1 MKIGVYGGTF
11 NPIHLGHVTAAR
23 CAVEML
29 KLDRLYLIPD
39 GRPPHK
45 NLDDNSPLPEDRMEM
60 VRLAAESM
68 GLGDVVRVSDLEMKR
83 KGKSYTVDTIQA
95 VREKYP
101 KDEIYLLMG
110 TDMFLTFQAWK
121 DPDKIAKLCRLC
133 AFGRSETDTESLFAV
148 QRAYLHK
155 TFGAKVTTIALPNL
169 VEISS
174 TALRR
179 RLADLSDRDA
189 PKYLVPAVYGYIL
202 RHNLYGTHADLKRLP
217 LELLRPAALSHL
229 SGSRIPHVLGTEETA
244 AALAKRWGADEEEA
258 RRAALLH
265 DCTKKLRREEHLALC
280 RMYGIETDPYEA
292 AEAKLLHAKTGAAVA
307 RAVYGVSDQVH
318 DAILWHTTGKADM
331 TLLEK
336 IIYLADYIEPTRD
349 FCDLTQ
355 LRKLAMEDLDRAL
368 LLGLTMA
375 VDDLGRK
382 GMVLHP
388 NSVAARDYLKGRL
401 P

>member
-11 NPIHLGHVTAAR
+11 NPIHVGHMAAAR
-23 CAVEML
+23 CAAELL

-45 NLDDNSPLPEDRMEM
+45 HLADNTPPPQMRLEM
-60 VRLAAESM
+60 TRLAAESM
-68 GLGDVVRVSDLEMKR
+68 ELGDLVRVSDLEIHR
-83 KGKSYTVDTIQA
+83 KGKSYTVDTIRA
-95 VREKYP
+95 VRERYP
-101 KDEIYLLMG
+101 KDELYLLMG

-121 DPDKIAKLCRLC
+121 DPDKIAKMCRLC

-148 QRAYLHK
+148 QRAYLRK
-155 TFGAKVTTIALPNL
+155 TFDAKITTITLPRL

-189 PKYLVPAVYGYIL
+189 AKYLAPPVYGYIL
-202 RHNLYGTHADLKRLP
+202 RHGLYGTHTDLKRLP
-217 LELLRPAALSHL
+217 LELLRPVALSHL

-244 AALAKRWGADEEEA
+244 AALARRWGADEEEA

-265 DCTKKLRREEHLALC
+265 DCTKHLSREEHLALC
-280 RMYGIETDPYEA
+280 RQYGVETDPFEA
-292 AEAKLLHAKTGAAVA
+292 SEAKLLHAKTGAALA
-307 RAVYGVSDQVH
+307 RAVYGVSDAVH

-331 TLLEK
+331 THLEK

-349 FCDLTQ
+349 FSDLTQ
-355 LRKLAMEDLDRAL
+355 LRRLAMEDLDQAL

-375 VDDLGRK
+375 VDDLSRK
-382 GMVLHP
+382 KMVLHP
-388 NSVAARDYLKGRL
+388 NSVSARDYLKGRL